1 MNSRLKTATKH
12 VAPYAAIGTLAA
24 LALANPISWGM
35 LAYGLL
41 RIGKTAYRAAPRD
54 AMLLNEQHD
63 LFI

>member
-1 MNSRLKTATKH
+1 MNSRLKAATKH
-12 VAPYAAIGTLAA
+12 VEPYAAIGTLAA

-41 RIGKTAYRAAPRD
+41 RIGKTAYATAPRS
-54 AMLLNEQHD
+54 AIIPNEQDD

>member
-1 MNSRLKTATKH
+1 MNSRLKAATKY
-12 VAPYAAIGTLAA
+12 VTPYAAIGTLAA

-41 RIGKTAYRAAPRD
+41 RIGKTAYD
-54 AMLLNEQHD
+54 ASPKDAIIPNEQDD